1 MFRKEYVSA
10 AVLILAFVSASHAAD
25 EYPTRPIT
33 LIVPFAAGGNSDV
46 IARLVAEQLGQALKQ
61 RVINEN
67 IAGAGGSIALTRVA
81 RAAPDGYT
89 IAIGNSGTNAAA
101 YAIYPDI
108 KYTPD
113 AFVPIGLV
121 AKTSAVLA
129 VKKDFPAGNLR
140 EFVDYAK
147 KNPGR
152 VSLGH
157 AGIGSSN
164 YIVCKTFVQAAG
176 VEVTLVSY
184 RGAAPALNDL
194 IGGQV
199 DGVCDAAASIS
210 PALEAGQVKGLAVAA
225 NSRLPNLPDL
235 PTAAEAGLPEFQAE
249 GWNALFAPKGVPEPI
264 LAKLHA
270 ALHTALDSAALR
282 KRMNELGVTPPKP
295 DELPPEYT
303 QKLVQDDIEKLR
315 KLLAGAQ

>member
-1 MFRKEYVSA
+1 MVKTA
-10 AVLILAFVSASHAAD
+10 HMIAPALTLVLVSASHAAD
-25 EYPTRPIT
+25 DYPTRPIT
-33 LIVPFAAGGNSDV
+33 LIVPFAAGGSSDV
-46 IARLVAEQLGQALKQ
+46 IARLVADQLSQVLKQ

-81 RAAPDGYT
+81 RASPDGYT
-89 IAIGNSGTNAAA
+89 IVIGNSGTNAAA

-129 VKKDFPAGNLR
+129 VKKDFPAKTLS
-140 EFVDYAK
+140 ELVDYAQ

-225 NSRLPNLPDL
+225 HSRLPNFPDL
-235 PTAAEAGLPEFQAE
+235 PTAAEAGLPDFQAE
-249 GWNALFAPKGVPEPI
+249 GWNALFAPRGVPAPI
-264 LAKLHA
+264 IAKLHG
-270 ALHTALDSAALR
+270 ALRSALDSPALR
-282 KRMNELGVTPPKP
+282 KRMNELGVTPPGP
-295 DELPPEYT
+295 DELSPEYT
-303 QKLVQDDIEKLR
+303 QKLVQGDIEKLR

>member
-1 MFRKEYVSA
+1 MAQTARMIGA
-10 AVLILAFVSASHAAD
+10 ALALVLVSASHAAD
-25 EYPTRPIT
+25 DYPTRPIT
-33 LIVPFAAGGNSDV
+33 LIVPFAAGGSSDV
-46 IARLVAEQLGQALKQ
+46 IARLVADQLSQTLRQ

-81 RAAPDGYT
+81 RASPDGYT

-129 VKKDFPAGNLR
+129 VKRDFPAKTLSELVN
-140 EFVDYAK
+140 YAK

-225 NSRLPNLPDL
+225 HSRLSNLPDL
-235 PTAAEAGLPEFQAE
+235 PTAAEAGLPDFQAE
-249 GWNALFAPKGVPEPI
+249 GWNALFAPKGVPGPI
-264 LAKLHA
+264 IAKLHG
-270 ALHTALDSAALR
+270 ALRAALDSPALR
-282 KRMNELGVTPPKP
+282 KRMNELGVTPPSP
-295 DELPPEYT
+295 DELSPEYT

>member
-1 MFRKEYVSA
+1 MLRIASICA
-10 AVLILAFVSASHAAD
+10 AALAAFTPAVQAAD
-25 EYPTRPIT
+25 DYPSRPIT
-33 LIVPFAAGGNSDV
+33 LVVPFAAGGSSDV
-46 IARLVAEQLGQALKQ
+46 IARLVANQLGQALKQ

-81 RAAPDGYT
+81 RATPDGYT

-101 YAIYPDI
+101 YTIYPDI
-108 KYTPD
+108 KYTPE

-121 AKTSAVLA
+121 AKTAAVLA
-129 VKKDFPAGNLR
+129 VKKNFPADNLR

-147 KNPGR
+147 KKPGR

-210 PALEAGQVKGLAVAA
+210 PALEAGQVKGLAVATRA
-225 NSRLPNLPDL
+225 RLPNLPDL

-249 GWNALFAPKGVPEPI
+249 GWNALFAPKGVPEHI
-264 LAKLHA
+264 ISKLHA
-270 ALHTALDSAALR
+270 ALRAAVGSESLR
-282 KRMNELGVTPPKP
+282 KRMSELGVTPPSP
-295 DELPPEYT
+295 DELSPEYT

>member
-1 MFRKEYVSA
+1 MAKTAHMIAAVLTLVLVSA
-10 AVLILAFVSASHAAD
+10 AHAAD
-25 EYPTRPIT
+25 DYPTRPIT
-33 LIVPFAAGGNSDV
+33 LIVPFAAGGSSDV
-46 IARLVAEQLGQALKQ
+46 IARLVADQLSQTLRQ

-81 RAAPDGYT
+81 RASPDGYT

-129 VKKDFPAGNLR
+129 VKKDFPAKTLS
-140 EFVDYAK
+140 ELVDYAK

-225 NSRLPNLPDL
+225 HSRLSNLPDL
-235 PTAAEAGLPEFQAE
+235 PTAAEAGLPDFQAE
-249 GWNALFAPKGVPEPI
+249 GWNALFAPKGVPAPI
-264 LAKLHA
+264 IAKLHG
-270 ALHTALDSAALR
+270 ALRTALDSPALR
-282 KRMNELGVTPPKP
+282 KRMNELGVTPPNP
-295 DELPPEYT
+295 DEVSAEYT

>member
-1 MFRKEYVSA
+1 MVKTA
-10 AVLILAFVSASHAAD
+10 HMIATALTLVLVSASHAAD
-25 EYPTRPIT
+25 DYPTRPIT
-33 LIVPFAAGGNSDV
+33 LIVPFAAGGSSDV
-46 IARLVAEQLGQALKQ
+46 IARLVADQLSQALKQ

-81 RAAPDGYT
+81 RASPDGYT

-129 VKKDFPAGNLR
+129 VKKDFPAKTLS
-140 EFVDYAK
+140 ELVDYAK

-225 NSRLPNLPDL
+225 HSRLPNLPDL
-235 PTAAEAGLPEFQAE
+235 PTAAEAGLPDFQAE
-249 GWNALFAPKGVPEPI
+249 GWNALFAPSGVPAPI
-264 LAKLHA
+264 IAKLHG
-270 ALHTALDSAALR
+270 ALRSALDSPALR
-282 KRMNELGVTPPKP
+282 KRMNELGVTPPSP
-295 DELPPEYT
+295 DELSPEYT
-303 QKLVQDDIEKLR
+303 QKLVQGDIEKLR

>member
-1 MFRKEYVSA
+1 MFRVASIYAAALVAFAPSA
-10 AVLILAFVSASHAAD
+10 HAAD
-25 EYPTRPIT
+25 DYPSRPIT
-33 LIVPFAAGGNSDV
+33 LIVPFAAGGSSDV
-46 IARLVAEQLGQALKQ
+46 IARLVADQLGQALKQ

-129 VKKDFPAGNLR
+129 VKKDFPAKTLS

-210 PALEAGQVKGLAVAA
+210 PALEVGQVKGLAVAA
-225 NSRLPNLPDL
+225 RWRLPNLADL

-264 LAKLHA
+264 IATLHG
-270 ALHTALDSAALR
+270 ALRTALDNPALR
-282 KRMNELGVTPPKP
+282 KRMNEFGVTPPSAEELSP
-295 DELPPEYT
+295 DYT

>member
-1 MFRKEYVSA
+1 MVKTA
-10 AVLILAFVSASHAAD
+10 HMIATALTLVLVSASHAAD
-25 EYPTRPIT
+25 DYPTRPIT
-33 LIVPFAAGGNSDV
+33 LIVPFAAGGSSDV
-46 IARLVAEQLGQALKQ
+46 IARLVADQLSQVLKQ

-81 RAAPDGYT
+81 RASPDGYT

-129 VKKDFPAGNLR
+129 VKKDFPAKTLS
-140 EFVDYAK
+140 ELVDYAQ

-225 NSRLPNLPDL
+225 HSRLPNLPDL
-235 PTAAEAGLPEFQAE
+235 PTAAEAGLPDFQAE
-249 GWNALFAPKGVPEPI
+249 GWNALFAPRGVPAPI
-264 LAKLHA
+264 IAKLHG
-270 ALHTALDSAALR
+270 ALRSALDSPALR
-282 KRMNELGVTPPKP
+282 KRMNELGVTPPSP
-295 DELPPEYT
+295 DELSPEYT
-303 QKLVQDDIEKLR
+303 QKLVQGDIEKLR
-315 KLLAGAQ
+315 RLLAGAQ